1 MRACLPAAVKH
12 ANAGMLD
19 QQEIHRLGAQSRS
32 IPSPLQE
39 LLAYWLEKCEGRA
52 MPMREDLPHREL
64 RPWYGQLALF
74 DAVGDSDFQFRVC
87 GTNLIRRFG
96 REATNLYASDLAPD
110 IARHLREVLKTTLR
124 AEGPVVAT
132 SGVQLGRATLWHC
145 EVAMPLGSLEN
156 RRGMVLLGSYPVT
169 GR

>member
-19 QQEIHRLGAQSRS
+19 QQEIHRLGTQSRS
-32 IPSPLQE
+32 IPSPLRE
-39 LLAYWLEKCEGRA
+39 LVAYWLQKCEGRA
-52 MPMREDLPHREL
+52 TPMREDLANREL

-74 DAVGDSDFQFRVC
+74 EVVGDSDFQFRVC

-96 REATNLYASDLAPD
+96 REATNLPVGDLAAD
-110 IARHLREVLKTTLR
+110 IAWHLREVLKTTVK
-124 AEGPVVAT
+124 AQGPVVAT
-132 SGVQLGRATLWHC
+132 SAVPLGRATLWHN
-145 EVAMPLGSLEN
+145 EVALPLGSLEN